1 MSAIAAYLIRWG
13 ITYKRQNRRRFRIGF
28 GDAMILMFLQLIFP
42 SPCMQFEQNRKLNFF
57 HLQRFFLILWRFR
70 LKPCSRLTKSKRSNT
85 SHELLTEPSVGSK
98 IRLLFWSPPLQ
109 CRCLSFQNTPWGHV
123 SNADSALSHNSSL
136 WPFSVLKIAV
146 FSLSSNS
153 TTKVEFYVAE

>member
-1 MSAIAAYLIRWG
+1 MKWKCQCENCIPEINLFLTLDAIWTKPQTKFFSSSA
-13 ITYKRQNRRRFRIGF
+13 
-28 GDAMILMFLQLIFP
+28 
-42 SPCMQFEQNRKLNFF
+42 
-57 HLQRFFLILWRFR
+57 FFLILRRFR

-98 IRLLFWSPPLQ
+98 IRLLFWAPPLQ
-109 CRCLSFQNTPWGHV
+109 CRRLSFQNIPWGHV